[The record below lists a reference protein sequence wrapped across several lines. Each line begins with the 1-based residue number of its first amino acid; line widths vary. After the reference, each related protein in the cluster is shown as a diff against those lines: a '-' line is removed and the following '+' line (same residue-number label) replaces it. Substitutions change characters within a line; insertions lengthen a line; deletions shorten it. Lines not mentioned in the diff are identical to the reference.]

1 MKKSSETWDWKIE
14 FRPSASRDLKN
25 LPRDVQER
33 ILEFLRTRVPRD
45 PRGRGD
51 ALQGKLKGLWRYR
64 VGDHRI
70 ICRIEDERITVVVI
84 GIGHR
89 REIYRD

>member
-1 MKKSSETWDWKIE
+1 MKG
-14 FRPSASRDLKN
+14 
-25 LPRDVQER
+25 LPRDVQAR
-33 ILEFLRTRVPRD
+33 ILEFLQTRLPRD
-45 PRGRGD
+45 PRRIGD

-70 ICRIEDERITVVVI
+70 ICQIEDERITVVVI
-84 GIGHR
+84 RVGHR